1 MIFKKKIYRE
11 QHYDFF
17 SVALAIKD
25 NEFSFEEIQTLKVI
39 AARYLRRSN
48 EEDAQLLATILKNF
62 RDDSSDFGPAAICKE
77 IIRVGA

>member
-1 MIFKKKIYRE
+1 MIFKRKCFKE

-17 SVALAIKD
+17 AVALAMKD
-25 NEFSFEEIQTLKVI
+25 GEFSFEETQTLKVI

-48 EEDAQLLATILKNF
+48 EEDARLLATILRQF
-62 RDDSSDFGPAAICKE
+62 TDDSSDFGPAAICRE

>member
-1 MIFKKKIYRE
+1 MFFKRKNFKE

-17 SVALAIKD
+17 AVALAIRD
-25 NEFSFEEIQTLKVI
+25 REFSFEEIQTLKVI
-39 AARYLRRSN
+39 AVRYLHKSN
-48 EEDAQLLATILKNF
+48 EDDAQLLATILKNF